1 MDRKGWK
8 TKLRGEVCA
17 NSRWTAVIPRSAP
30 LVTPVMIPSW
40 PLMCPSLAACGVP
53 CLLQL
58 QLEYLPVFLHR
69 LCVGSR
75 QHLWAAPLRPVPVLV
90 LITMLSVGKAAGGR
104 EGGHR
109 IQPTGSLR
117 TPTPQPTWAHAPH
130 SFPLFLTASFTIN
143 RQATGPYIGLSPP
156 VHSFWTACPV
166 EHLEEHG

>member
-1 MDRKGWK
+1 MSWYLARRARQKEARDAERGWKACKKPRVLLVDRKGWK

-117 TPTPQPTWAHAPH
+117 TPTPQPTWAHAP
-130 SFPLFLTASFTIN
+130 I
-143 RQATGPYIGLSPP
+143 LSPCF
-156 VHSFWTACPV
+156 SLQA
-166 EHLEEHG
+166 LQ